1 MAVFRVEK
9 TGNFTVMANQ
19 HLRDKNLSLKAKGL
33 LSMFLSLPETWSY
46 SIKGL
51 ARICKEGVD
60 AIRTALKELIQAG
73 YVVCSRKRNA
83 MGQLKEAEYM
93 IYEKPQAVAL
103 PENEEEATARAENAP
118 AFSSPVLAKPA
129 QEQPVLE
136 KPTLGTPPQIN
147 NNILSPTGM
156 DTRNS
161 VTPKKKINKKTTK
174 GNPYP
179 SNPYQSQ
186 AAWVC
191 EMPKRGFAMSYPTG
205 ARNDRADEIISAVKK
220 RIGYE
225 ALSQEY
231 GQDLM
236 DEVLDVILRV
246 KYLQS
251 GTIRVDQ
258 GEYPVSFIQRQF
270 NRLNSQHVIE
280 VLENMKKTVSKIT
293 DPVQYLT
300 TCLFKVSMSL
310 TISIDAKMR
319 YNDYRQAQSAV
330 ARAEE
335 AAMDDLME
343 VMESDIW
350 EELQSEKKRKKGT
363 ETAKNGNSLPV
374 SPAFG
379 GYRDYG
385 VLGYSAG

>member
-9 TGNFTVMANQ
+9 TGNFTVMANH

-93 IYEKPQAVAL
+93 IYEKPQAVVQ
-103 PENEEEATARAENAP
+103 PESEEDTGAEAEDAP
-118 AFSSPVLAKPA
+118 AFSSSVLAKPA

-161 VTPKKKINKKTTK
+161 VTPKKKINKNTTK

-191 EMPKRGFAMSYPTG
+191 EMPKRGPAMSYPTG
-205 ARNDRADEIISAVKK
+205 ARNDRSDEIISAVKK

-246 KYLQS
+246 KYLQR
-251 GTIRVDQ
+251 GTVRVDQ
-258 GEYPVSFIQRQF
+258 GEYPVSFVQRQF

-280 VLENMKKTVSKIT
+280 VLENMKKTVSRIT

-379 GYRDYG
+379 GYRDHDVFSYC
-385 VLGYSAG
+385 AG

>member
-9 TGNFTVMANQ
+9 TGNFTVMANH

-60 AIRTALKELIQAG
+60 AIRTSLKELIQAG
-73 YVVCSRKRNA
+73 YVVCSRKRNV

-93 IYEKPQAVAL
+93 IYEKPQAVAQ
-103 PENEEEATARAENAP
+103 PENEEETGVEAENAP
-118 AFSSPVLAKPA
+118 AFSSPVLAEPA

-136 KPTLGTPPQIN
+136 KPTLETPPQIN

-156 DTRNS
+156 DTHNS

-191 EMPKRGFAMSYPTG
+191 EMSKRGPAMSYPTG
-205 ARNDRADEIISAVKK
+205 GQNDRADEIISAVKK

-246 KYLQS
+246 KYLQR

-270 NRLNSQHVIE
+270 NRLTSQHVIE
-280 VLENMKKTVSKIT
+280 VLENMKKTVSRIT

-300 TCLFKVSMSL
+300 TCLFRVSMSL

-319 YNDYRQAQSAV
+319 YNDYRKAET
-330 ARAEE
+330 ARFQAEE
-335 AAMDDLME
+335 TAFGDHIE
-343 VMESDIW
+343 TWPSGYW
-350 EELQSEKKRKKGT
+350 EEIKSEIKRKAMP
-363 ETAKNGNSLPV
+363 EAAKHSCFLSGS
-374 SPAFG
+374 SAYS
-379 GYRDYG
+379 GYRNHS
-385 VLGYSAG
+385 VLGYCAG

>member
-9 TGNFTVMANQ
+9 TGNFTVMANH

-33 LSMFLSLPETWSY
+33 LSIFLSLPETWSY

-103 PENEEEATARAENAP
+103 PENEEETGAEGENAP
-118 AFSSPVLAKPA
+118 AFSSPVLAEPA

-161 VTPKKKINKKTTK
+161 VTSKKKINKKTTK

-191 EMPKRGFAMSYPTG
+191 EMPKRDPAMSYPTG
-205 ARNDRADEIISAVKK
+205 GRNDREDEIISAVKK

-246 KYLQS
+246 KYLQR
-251 GTIRVDQ
+251 GTVRVDQ
-258 GEYPVSFIQRQF
+258 GEYPVSFVQRQF

-300 TCLFKVSMSL
+300 TCLFRVSMSL

-330 ARAEE
+330 ARAEA

-343 VMESDIW
+343 AMESDIW

-379 GYRDYG
+379 GYRDHDVFSYC
-385 VLGYSAG
+385 AG

>member
-9 TGNFTVMANQ
+9 TGNFTVMANH

>member
-258 GEYPVSFIQRQF
+258 GEYPVSFIQRQ
-270 NRLNSQHVIE
+270 

-310 TISIDAKMR
+310 TISLDAKMR

-330 ARAEE
+330 ARAEA

-385 VLGYSAG
+385 VLGYCAG

>member
-9 TGNFTVMANQ
+9 TGNFTVMANH

-93 IYEKPQAVAL
+93 IYEKPQAVVQ
-103 PENEEEATARAENAP
+103 PENEEDTGAEAEDAP
-118 AFSSPVLAKPA
+118 AFSSSVLAKPA

-136 KPTLGTPPQIN
+136 KPMLGTPPQIN

-174 GNPYP
+174 RNPYP

-205 ARNDRADEIISAVKK
+205 GRNDRSDEIISAVKK

-246 KYLQS
+246 KYLQR

-330 ARAEE
+330 ARAEA

-385 VLGYSAG
+385 VLGYCAG

>member
-9 TGNFTVMANQ
+9 TGNFTVMANH

-73 YVVCSRKRNA
+73 YVVCSRKRNV

-93 IYEKPQAVAL
+93 IYEKPQTVAQ
-103 PENEEEATARAENAP
+103 PENEEDTGAEAENAP
-118 AFSSPVLAKPA
+118 AFSSPVLAEPA
-129 QEQPVLE
+129 QEQPILE
-136 KPTLGTPPQIN
+136 NPTLETPPQIN

-174 GNPYP
+174 RNPYP

-205 ARNDRADEIISAVKK
+205 GRNDRADEIISAVKK

-258 GEYPVSFIQRQF
+258 GEYPVSFVQRQF

-280 VLENMKKTVSKIT
+280 VLENMKKTVSRIT

-319 YNDYRQAQSAV
+319 YNDYRQAQSAA

-385 VLGYSAG
+385 VLGYCAG